1 MIAVTK
7 CVITILIISL
17 GVDAT
22 QRDPKWAK
30 KLQDVLQARDSYI
43 EKLDKVKK
51 ESSAL
56 NIEELIATLEKL
68 SPQLTGIDNLDL
80 SPAETNRSLLR
91 GLLHQPEEPI
101 VTKFFQSK
109 NLKENYDKRGL
120 GFILRTLRA
129 HYDYGC
135 ITTLLS
141 PPQSKPVDSSIPVDT
156 MCSPIK
162 EDLEKQNTFMFSTG
176 KICSNIKRCAGAQT
190 PYPYGDSDGTNTKDA
205 CAKDNRCDVGK
216 ALPMMGALLWYKI
229 SAFIARSFCSSSL
242 GRPEKSVLA
251 TDLKEIEKMANLI
264 MAYGSTLYWKDFFEE
279 AVKVSAYSKLT
290 SAMSLVEE
298 RENALGYVSLACID
312 LEANDMCAVGSIF
325 KAFESLK
332 KIKQD
337 RINPPPTRN
346 LRLYSRIDHNKM
358 IEIQKKALE
367 RIELLGTIRKLD
379 ENLQAA
385 VKGISKYFY
394 GLAKYDEAI
403 AQADVTFLND
413 KLKEFDGKAET
424 MSAKV
429 EKDIKDAM
437 TALLVTQAAQVI
449 EESTILGLKIKE
461 HLNPLKVIFGGVEAG
476 DIYEQTA
483 EVARSVQE
491 LARGS
496 ALMANLKSV
505 YEDLSGLAKDFKDNA
520 DQISNLNDMVE
531 AIRKNK
537 IEEIGFDADKFIKG
551 YGDYTP
557 KVDKARLAQNDA
569 LWAAFKGSTCDL
581 LFGAQGVGASVSQGV
596 VGGMLLCERLEGTL
610 AEFSALRE
618 NIFDFQ
624 FDLVDALARVIRG
637 NVAKKLSQSI
647 TVSNDLLHA
656 SQLML
661 GFFMTQ
667 YRLQSHASLYC
678 DKLEYLNQ
686 GKKVTD
692 CRESQRRP
700 AIICLNTGLFT
711 NADINDIIVCNPD
724 ITYHFDKRYVYI
736 PTRPQFNGDTGYIN
750 LPSLAK
756 GNSVTFRLPAQRSWL
771 RKYNWL
777 AREEFLAPYVES
789 FKLYLPLKEY
799 KTGNEEQHS
808 RTRIELTSVA
818 GSAFSE
824 TSKVV
829 YNLPFQDSNYLTIYT
844 QGYDRCPNG
853 KEAPNPYSLCNN
865 LPNICDTSTRVPP
878 KAKSIM
884 PTILSTWKIRYTVE
898 SGEKDLTWNAPNP
911 STDLLIIAEVILRF
925 LPNPNV
931 TKRRV
936 LWHHRDETA
945 FGCCTGNTYRPE
957 WRDKRCVPCPSKP
970 NGPTNSVSNLRGY
983 YCEKGKEDV
992 AAEPPKSKN
1001 TKAE

>member
-1 MIAVTK
+1 MIIVKGTIFILVILSGVNATK
-7 CVITILIISL
+7 
-17 GVDAT
+17 
-22 QRDPKWAK
+22 RDPKWAK
-30 KLQDVLQARDSYI
+30 RLQDVLQARDSYI
-43 EKLDKVKK
+43 ENLDKVKNEPNAQNVEGLLDVLGK
-51 ESSAL
+51 VSA
-56 NIEELIATLEKL
+56 
-68 SPQLTGIDNLDL
+68 QLTGIGNLNL
-80 SPAETNRSLLR
+80 STVETDRILLQ
-91 GLLHQPEEPI
+91 GLLQQPEEPI
-101 VTKFFQSK
+101 VTKFFLSK
-109 NLKENYDKRGL
+109 KLKANYDKRGL

-141 PPQSKPVDSSIPVDT
+141 PPQSKRVDSTIPVNA

-162 EDLEKQNTFMFSTG
+162 EDLEKQDTFIFSTD
-176 KICSNIKRCAGAQT
+176 KICSNIKKCAGAQA
-190 PYPYGDSDGTNTKDA
+190 PHPYGDSDGTTTKDA
-205 CAKDNRCDVGK
+205 CTKDNRCDVTK
-216 ALPMMGALLWYKI
+216 ALPMMGALLWYEI
-229 SAFIARSFCSSSL
+229 SAFIAKSFCSNFL
-242 GRPEKSVLA
+242 GRPAKSVLT
-251 TDLKEIEKMANLI
+251 TDLKEIENMANLV
-264 MAYGSTLYWKDFFEE
+264 MAYGSTFYWGDFFRKAAKEK
-279 AVKVSAYSKLT
+279 AFSNLNN
-290 SAMSLVEE
+290 AMSLVEE
-298 RENALGYVSLACID
+298 RKNAISFVSLACID
-312 LEANDMCAVGSIF
+312 LQAEDMCAVGSIF

-332 KIKQD
+332 KIKRD

-346 LRLYSRIDHNKM
+346 LRLYSRIDHAKM
-358 IEIQKKALE
+358 LELKADALE
-367 RIELLGTIRKLD
+367 HINLLGNIRSLD
-379 ENLQAA
+379 ENLQTA
-385 VKGISKYFY
+385 VKGISKYFH
-394 GLAKYDEAI
+394 GLAKYDQAI
-403 AQADVTFLND
+403 AQADVTFLTD
-413 KLKEFDGKAET
+413 KLKEFDGKAKT
-424 MSAKV
+424 LSAKV
-429 EKDIKDAM
+429 EKDIKNAM

-449 EESTILGLKIKE
+449 EESTILGLKIAE
-461 HLNPLKVIFGGVEAG
+461 HANPLKVIFGGVEAG

-483 EVARSVQE
+483 EVARSLQE

-496 ALMANLKSV
+496 ALIANLEGV
-505 YEDLSGLAKDFKDNA
+505 YEDMSGLAKDFKDNA

-531 AIRKNK
+531 AIKKNK

-557 KVDKARLAQNDA
+557 KVSKARLAQNDA

-581 LFGAQGVGASVSQGV
+581 LFGAQGVGASGSQGV

-610 AEFSALRE
+610 AEFAALRE

-624 FDLVDALARVIRG
+624 FDLVDALARVVRG

-647 TVSNDLLHA
+647 TVSNDPLDA

-686 GKKVTD
+686 GEKITD
-692 CRESQRRP
+692 CSVSQGRKTT
-700 AIICLNTGLFT
+700 ICLPTGFFT
-711 NADINDIIVCNPD
+711 NEDIDNIIACNPD
-724 ITYHFDKRYVYI
+724 TTYDADERFVYI

-777 AREEFLAPYVES
+777 AGEEFLAPYVES

-799 KTGNEEQHS
+799 KTGNEKQHS

-818 GSAFSE
+818 GSSFSE
-824 TSKVV
+824 TSNVV

-853 KEAPNPYSLCNN
+853 KEASNPYSLCGN
-865 LPNICDTSTRVPP
+865 LPKICDTNTRVPP
-878 KAKSIM
+878 ITKSIM

-898 SGEKDLTWNAPNP
+898 SGEIDLTWNAPNP
-911 STDLLIIAEVILRF
+911 ATNLLMIAKVKLRF
-925 LPNPNV
+925 LPNPNL

-970 NGPTNSVSNLRGY
+970 NGPTDSVSNLRGY

-992 AAEPPKSKN
+992 AGEPPESKN
-1001 TKAE
+1001 TNAQ

>member
-1 MIAVTK
+1 MLVTK
-7 CVITILIISL
+7 CIIAILIISL

-22 QRDPKWAK
+22 ARDPKWAK

-51 ESSAL
+51 ESSAQ
-56 NIEELIATLEKL
+56 NVEELIATMEKL
-68 SPQLTGIDNLDL
+68 SPQLIGIDNLDL
-80 SPAETNRSLLR
+80 STVETDRTLLQ
-91 GLLHQPEEPI
+91 GLLDQPEEPI

-135 ITTLLS
+135 ITPLVS
-141 PPQSKPVDSSIPVDT
+141 PPQSKPVDSSIPVDA
-156 MCSPIK
+156 MCSPIR
-162 EDLEKQNTFMFSTG
+162 EDLEKQGNFMLSTD
-176 KICSNIKRCAGAQT
+176 KICSNIKQCAGAQT
-190 PYPYGDSDGTNTKDA
+190 PHPYGDSDGTTTKDA
-205 CAKDNRCDVGK
+205 CTEDNRCDVGK

-229 SAFIARSFCSSSL
+229 SAFIAKSFCSNSL
-242 GRPEKSVLA
+242 GRPEKSVLT
-251 TDLKEIEKMANLI
+251 TDLIEIEKMANVI
-264 MAYGSTLYWKDFFEE
+264 MAYGSTFYWNDFFEK
-279 AVKVSAYSKLT
+279 AVKVNAYSNLA

-298 RENALGYVSLACID
+298 RENAIGYVSLACID
-312 LEANDMCAVGSIF
+312 LEAKDMCAVGSIF
-325 KAFESLK
+325 KVFESLK

-337 RINPPPTRN
+337 RLNPPPTRN
-346 LRLYSRIDHNKM
+346 LRLYSKINHAKM
-358 IEIQKKALE
+358 LELKADASKH
-367 RIELLGTIRKLD
+367 IELLGTIRKLD
-379 ENLQAA
+379 KNLQTA
-385 VKGISKYFY
+385 VKGISKYFH

-403 AQADVTFLND
+403 AQADVTFLTD
-413 KLKEFDGKAET
+413 KLKEFDDKAET
-424 MSAKV
+424 LSAKV

-449 EESTILGLKIKE
+449 EESTILGLKIAE
-461 HLNPLKVIFGGVEAG
+461 HANPLKVIFGGVEAG

-531 AIRKNK
+531 AIKKNK

-610 AEFSALRE
+610 AEFAALRE

-624 FDLVDALARVIRG
+624 FDLVDSLARVVRG

-647 TVSNDLLHA
+647 TVSNDPLDA

-661 GFFMTQ
+661 GFFMTE

-686 GKKVTD
+686 GKKIDECSSTGFFTD
-692 CRESQRRP
+692 NE
-700 AIICLNTGLFT
+700 L
-711 NADINDIIVCNPD
+711 DILIAYDPD
-724 ITYHFDKRYVYI
+724 TTYDVDERFVYI
-736 PTRPQFNGDTGYIN
+736 PTRPQFEGDTAYIN

-771 RKYNWL
+771 RKHNWL
-777 AREEFLAPYVES
+777 ARGEIVAPYVES

-799 KTGNEEQHS
+799 KTGSEKQYS
-808 RTRIELTSVA
+808 RTRIDLTSVA
-818 GSAFSE
+818 GSSFTE
-824 TSKVV
+824 TSEVV
-829 YNLPFQDSNYLTIYT
+829 YNVPFDHSNYLTIYT
-844 QGYDRCPNG
+844 QGYDRCPSG
-853 KEAPNPYSLCNN
+853 KEILNPYSLCDN
-865 LPNICDTSTRVPP
+865 LPKICDSNTRVPP
-878 KAKSIM
+878 ITKTIM
-884 PTILSTWKIRYTVE
+884 PTILSTWKLTYTVE
-898 SGEKDLTWNAPNP
+898 SGERDLIWDAPNP
-911 STDLLIIAEVILRF
+911 ATNLMIIGKVRLRF
-925 LPNPNV
+925 LPN
-931 TKRRV
+931 TYKRLA
-936 LWHHRDETA
+936 LWHHKDEA
-945 FGCCTGNTYRPE
+945 VDEGCCTGNKYRPE
-957 WRDKRCVPCPSKP
+957 LRDRSCVPCPSKP
-970 NGPTNSVSNLRGY
+970 DSPTDSVANLRGY
-983 YCEKGKEDV
+983 YCEKGNEDV
-992 AAEPPKSKN
+992 AGEPSGNKSV
-1001 TKAE
+1001 

>member
-1 MIAVTK
+1 MIITK
-7 CVITILIISL
+7 CIIAILIISL

-22 QRDPKWAK
+22 ERDPKWAK
-30 KLQDVLQARDSYI
+30 RLQNVLLARDSYI
-43 EKLDKVKK
+43 DKLDKVEK
-51 ESSAL
+51 ESSVQ
-56 NIEELIATLEKL
+56 NVEELITTMEKL
-68 SPQLTGIDNLDL
+68 SPQLSGIDNLDL
-80 SPAETNRSLLR
+80 STVETDRTLLQQ
-91 GLLHQPEEPI
+91 LLEQPEEPI

-141 PPQSKPVDSSIPVDT
+141 APRSKPVDSSIPVDA

-162 EDLEKQNTFMFSTG
+162 EDLEKQENFIFSTE
-176 KICSNIKRCAGAQT
+176 KICINIKQCAGTQT
-190 PYPYGDSDGTNTKDA
+190 THPYGDSDGTNTKDA
-205 CAKDNRCDVGK
+205 CTKDNRCDVAK

-229 SAFIARSFCSSSL
+229 SSFIVKSFCSNSL
-242 GRPEKSVLA
+242 GRPGKSA
-251 TDLKEIEKMANLI
+251 LKTHLEEIEKMANLI
-264 MAYGSTLYWKDFFEE
+264 MAYGSTFYWKDFFKNK
-279 AVKVSAYSKLT
+279 AVKVNAYSNLA

-312 LEANDMCAVGSIF
+312 LQAKDMCAVGSIF

-346 LRLYSRIDHNKM
+346 LRLYSKIDHAKM
-358 IEIQKKALE
+358 LELKADALKH
-367 RIELLGTIRKLD
+367 IELLGTIRKLD
-379 ENLQAA
+379 NNLQTA

-403 AQADVTFLND
+403 AQADVTFLRD
-413 KLKEFDGKAET
+413 KLKEFDDKAET
-424 MSAKV
+424 LSAKM
-429 EKDIKDAM
+429 ESDIKDAM

-449 EESTILGLKIKE
+449 EESTILGLKIAE
-461 HLNPLKVIFGGVEAG
+461 HTNPLKVFFGGIEAG

-496 ALMANLKSV
+496 ALMANLKGV
-505 YEDLSGLAKDFKDNA
+505 YEDLSNLAKDFKDNA

-531 AIRKNK
+531 AIKKNK
-537 IEEIGFDADKFIKG
+537 IEEVGFDADKFIKG

-557 KVDKARLAQNDA
+557 KVSKARLAQNDA

-610 AEFSALRE
+610 AEFAALRE

-624 FDLVDALARVIRG
+624 FDLVDSLARVVRG

-647 TVSNDLLHA
+647 TVSNDLLDG

-686 GKKVTD
+686 GKKINECTSTGFFTD
-692 CRESQRRP
+692 NELDTLI
-700 AIICLNTGLFT
+700 AY
-711 NADINDIIVCNPD
+711 NPD
-724 ITYHFDKRYVYI
+724 STYDVDERFVFI
-736 PTRPQFNGDTGYIN
+736 PTRPQFDGDTAYIN

-756 GNSVTFRLPAQRSWL
+756 GNPVTFRLPAQRSWL
-771 RKYNWL
+771 RKHNWL
-777 AREEFLAPYVES
+777 ARGEIVAPYVES

-799 KTGNEEQHS
+799 KTGSKEEYS
-808 RTRIELTSVA
+808 RTRIDLTSVG
-818 GSAFSE
+818 GSSFSE
-824 TSKVV
+824 TSEVV
-829 YNLPFQDSNYLTIYT
+829 YNVPFDHSNYLTIYS
-844 QGYDRCPNG
+844 QGYDRCPSG
-853 KEAPNPYSLCNN
+853 KEIPNPYSLCDN
-865 LPNICDTSTRVPP
+865 LPKICDSNTRVPP
-878 KAKSIM
+878 ITKTIM
-884 PTILSTWKIRYTVE
+884 PTILTTWKLSYTME
-898 SGEKDLTWNAPNP
+898 SGERDLTWDAPNP
-911 STDLLIIAEVILRF
+911 ATNLMIVGKVKLRF
-925 LPNPNV
+925 LPN
-931 TKRRV
+931 TYKRLA
-936 LWHHRDETA
+936 LWHHRDEA
-945 FGCCTGNTYRPE
+945 FDEGCCTGNKYRPE
-957 WRDKRCVPCPSKP
+957 LRDRTCVPCPSKP
-970 NGPTNSVSNLRGY
+970 DSPTDSVVNLRGY
-983 YCEKGKEDV
+983 YCEKGIEDV
-992 AAEPPKSKN
+992 AGEPPGNKKS
-1001 TKAE
+1001 